1 MRKPGDRLQD
11 GAKHC
16 LRCFETIQLT
26 GWRANMVGLEHYTQ
40 AGWMLRLV
48 FLDPVTRRSC
58 RQCVEAVIMLWM
70 SLLVA

>member
-1 MRKPGDRLQD
+1 
-11 GAKHC
+11 
-16 LRCFETIQLT
+16 
-26 GWRANMVGLEHYTQ
+26 MVGLEHYTQ